1 MAGETHP
8 WYPIKLS
15 KWTPREEIAGDF
27 VPPEE
32 VYLNVPNSYT
42 PSEKFPEIHYS
53 GVPATTM
60 VANFYGLNVSIEEVN
75 KEVPSASGGFPALSG
90 GGTGNIVKFF
100 EKRGLKAKS
109 YGGSERDLKYHLSKG
124 HPLIIWQFRNPS
136 FIIKKTNSIEQAG
149 HSLHTRVV
157 IGYKK
162 INGQEYFIVH
172 EGGLGTL
179 LDMVRRGPAPTRPEV
194 KRAIPESELKEYGE
208 YVKEQEKL
216 KATLPNYIKTESKV
230 LEGRNHFIKREDF
243 LAMWQNFILNP
254 FNLPF
259 TNSPTPVKPN
269 WTVLVYKEE

>member
-1 MAGETHP
+1 LPPEKVP
-8 WYPIKLS
+8 D
-15 KWTPREEIAGDF
+15 DF

-32 VYLNVPNSYT
+32 VYIDVPNAYT
-42 PSEKFPEIHYS
+42 PKEKFPEIHYS

-60 VANFYGLNVSIEEVN
+60 VANFYGLNVSLDEVN
-75 KEVPSASGGFPALSG
+75 KEVPQAQWGLSTLSG

-100 EKRGLKAKS
+100 EKRGFKAKS

-162 INGQEYFIVH
+162 INNQEYFIVH
-172 EGGLGTL
+172 EGGMGTL
-179 LDMVRRGPAPTRPEV
+179 ADMVRQGPAPTKPERGV
-194 KRAIPESELKEYGE
+194 YDIPESELIKWRE
-208 YVKEQEKL
+208 YVEEQEKL
-216 KATLPNYIKTESKV
+216 KATLPSYVKTESNV
-230 LEGRNHFIKREDF
+230 LEEKNHFIKRDDF

-254 FNLPF
+254 FGLPF

-269 WTVLVYKEE
+269 WTVLVYKEK